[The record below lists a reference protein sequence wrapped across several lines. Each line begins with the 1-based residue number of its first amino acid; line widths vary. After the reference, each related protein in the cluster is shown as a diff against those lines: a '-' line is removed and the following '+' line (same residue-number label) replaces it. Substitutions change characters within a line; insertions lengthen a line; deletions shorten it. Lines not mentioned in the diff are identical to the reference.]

1 MEAQRSHAITYEVF
15 KTLNDLTQNPKF
27 GNKSLR
33 SFGAQIWNALLED
46 MKYTF

>member
-15 KTLNDLTQNPKF
+15 KTLNDLNQNPKF

-46 MKYTF
+46 MEYTF